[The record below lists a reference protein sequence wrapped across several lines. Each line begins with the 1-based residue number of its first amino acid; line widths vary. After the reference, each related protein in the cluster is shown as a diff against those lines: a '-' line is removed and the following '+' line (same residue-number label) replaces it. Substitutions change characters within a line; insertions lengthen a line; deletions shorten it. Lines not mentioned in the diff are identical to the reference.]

1 MRPSSPAPGTRNARR
16 CARRSTSGCARPT
29 PSTRSSISTGRC
41 ATPTI
46 RPACCRSTIAAT
58 TSTRATWATARW
70 ETRSIC
76 RCSTDPAPSCA
87 CRISPI
93 GVYVNW
99 GADQPQQEAGGW
111 LDTPVTISL
120 SPRRTGCRAGSVPV
134 EAFAI
139 NERRVG
145 MRHVKWAVVMLGFAA
160 VALGVGAVQGQQLS
174 GEYKI
179 GVLEPLT
186 GNLAAEGKRHLEG
199 FEIMRDLINERFGGV
214 MGKKL
219 VFVTGDAVDP
229 TAAASEATRLVT
241 REGVKIVTGTFS
253 STLCGAASEA
263 AARQN
268 VIYWETSCVDPRLT
282 RRGLK
287 NVFRTEIDG
296 TGFGWYNVEFIAKHL
311 AHRLGKKP
319 NELRI
324 AYLSEDSSYGQSV
337 TETARQRAKQEFG
350 MQEVAAEYYTFTT
363 NDLTPVILKL
373 KNANPDIL
381 HHIARDQ
388 DAILFWRQAR
398 EQNFL
403 VKAVVHAG
411 ATGYAATGFGKAFG
425 NDANG
430 PFALLEPGPGL
441 IIEKMRPEGQ
451 RIERAFREAV
461 KAKTGSDVLAG
472 AHQLAGGGLWILK
485 LALDA
490 AKTDDLDKFRAAVL
504 AMDLPVGSAVN
515 GWGVKFDETGQNSNA
530 RVQHYMLQWQ
540 NGSLVTVWPEEFTT
554 NRAKWIPLGAWD
566 QRK

>member
-1 MRPSSPAPGTRNARR
+1 MKNA
-16 CARRSTSGCARPT
+16 
-29 PSTRSSISTGRC
+29 
-41 ATPTI
+41 
-46 RPACCRSTIAAT
+46 
-58 TSTRATWATARW
+58 
-70 ETRSIC
+70 
-76 RCSTDPAPSCA
+76 
-87 CRISPI
+87 
-93 GVYVNW
+93 
-99 GADQPQQEAGGW
+99 
-111 LDTPVTISL
+111 
-120 SPRRTGCRAGSVPV
+120 
-134 EAFAI
+134 
-139 NERRVG
+139 
-145 MRHVKWAVVMLGFAA
+145 KWAVVVVAIIAL
-160 VALGVGAVQGQQLS
+160 ALGAGVVQGQQPPR

-186 GNLAAEGKRHLEG
+186 GNLAVQGKLHLEG
-199 FEIMRDLINERFGGV
+199 YEIMRDLINSRFGGV

-219 VFVTGDAVDP
+219 VFAVGDAVDP
-229 TAAASEATRLVT
+229 TGAASEATRLAT
-241 REGVKIVTGTFS
+241 REGVKIITGTFS

-282 RRGLK
+282 RRNLK

-296 TGFGWYNVEFIAKHL
+296 TGFGWYTIEFIAKHL
-311 AHRLGKKP
+311 AHRVGKKTS
-319 NELRI
+319 ELRI

-337 TETARQRAKQEFG
+337 TESARQRAKQEFG
-350 MQEVAAEYYTFTT
+350 MQEVGLEYYTFTT

-398 EQNFL
+398 EQNL
-403 VKAVVHAG
+403 QVKAVVHAG
-411 ATGYAATGFGKAFG
+411 ATGYGNPGFGKAFG

-441 IIEKMRPEGQ
+441 VIEKFRPQGQ
-451 RIERAFREAV
+451 RIERAFRDAV
-461 KAKTGSDVLAG
+461 KAKTGSEVLAG
-472 AHQLAGGGLWILK
+472 GHQLAGGGLWILK

-490 AKTDDLDKFRAAVL
+490 ARSDDLEKFRTAVMSL
-504 AMDLPVGSAVN
+504 DLPVGSSVN

-554 NRAKWIPLGAWD
+554 NRAKWIPLGPWD

>member
-1 MRPSSPAPGTRNARR
+1 MHH
-16 CARRSTSGCARPT
+16 RRSLVILVA
-29 PSTRSSISTGRC
+29 
-41 ATPTI
+41 
-46 RPACCRSTIAAT
+46 IAAALT
-58 TSTRATWATARW
+58 LA
-70 ETRSIC
+70 
-76 RCSTDPAPSCA
+76 
-87 CRISPI
+87 
-93 GVYVNW
+93 V
-99 GADQPQQEAGGW
+99 
-111 LDTPVTISL
+111 
-120 SPRRTGCRAGSVPV
+120 AGS
-134 EAFAI
+134 
-139 NERRVG
+139 
-145 MRHVKWAVVMLGFAA
+145 W
-160 VALGVGAVQGQQLS
+160 GQAPS

-186 GNLAAEGKRHLEG
+186 GPLAVQGKLHLEG
-199 FEIMRDLINERFGGV
+199 YEVMRDLINTKFGGV

-219 VFVTGDAVDP
+219 VLVSGDAVDP
-229 TAAASEATRLVT
+229 TAAASEATRLAT
-241 REGVKIVTGTFS
+241 REGVRIITGTFS
-253 STLCGAASEA
+253 SIVCGAASEA
-263 AARQN
+263 ASRQN
-268 VIYWETSCVDPRLT
+268 VIYWETSCVDPRFT
-282 RRGLK
+282 RRNLK

-296 TGFGWYNVEFIAKHL
+296 TGFGWYNIEFIAKHL

-337 TETARQRAKQEFG
+337 TESARQRAKSEFG
-350 MQEVAAEYYTFTT
+350 MQEVAPPEYYTYTT

-373 KNANPDIL
+373 KNGNPDIL

-398 EQNFL
+398 EQNFQ

-411 ATGYAATGFGKAFG
+411 ATGYGNPGFGKAFG

-430 PFALLEPGPGL
+430 PFALLEPGPGF

-472 AHQLAGGGLWILK
+472 GHQLAGGGLWVLK
-485 LALDA
+485 LVLDA
-490 AKTDDLDKFRAAVL
+490 AKTDELDKFRAAVMSL
-504 AMDLPVGSAVN
+504 DLPVGSAVN

-554 NRAKWIPLGAWD
+554 NRAKWIPLGPWD

>member
-1 MRPSSPAPGTRNARR
+1 
-16 CARRSTSGCARPT
+16 
-29 PSTRSSISTGRC
+29 
-41 ATPTI
+41 
-46 RPACCRSTIAAT
+46 
-58 TSTRATWATARW
+58 
-70 ETRSIC
+70 
-76 RCSTDPAPSCA
+76 
-87 CRISPI
+87 
-93 GVYVNW
+93 
-99 GADQPQQEAGGW
+99 
-111 LDTPVTISL
+111 
-120 SPRRTGCRAGSVPV
+120 
-134 EAFAI
+134 
-139 NERRVG
+139 
-145 MRHVKWAVVMLGFAA
+145 MRHVKWVVVLLGFVA

-268 VIYWETSCVDPRLT
+268 AIYWETSCVDPRLT

-319 NELRI
+319 NELRV

-381 HHIARDQ
+381 HHVARNQ

-398 EQNFL
+398 EQNLQF
-403 VKAVVHAG
+403 KALVHAG
-411 ATGYAATGFGKAFG
+411 ATGYGSPDFGKAFG

-430 PFALLEPGPGL
+430 PFALLEPGPGFV
-441 IIEKMRPEGQ
+441 IEGMRPEGQ
-451 RIERAFREAV
+451 RIERAYRDAV
-461 KAKTGSDVLAG
+461 KAKTGADICGRASARRRRPLAPEARARCG
-472 AHQLAGGGLWILK
+472 EDRRPRQVPRRRAGHGPARRLRPQRLGREVRRDRPEQQCARAALHAAVAGRPARHRVAGGVHDQSRQVDPPRRVGPAEVTARSASPILS
-485 LALDA
+485 
-490 AKTDDLDKFRAAVL
+490 TPR
-504 AMDLPVGSAVN
+504 DLPGASRVG
-515 GWGVKFDETGQNSNA
+515 
-530 RVQHYMLQWQ
+530 
-540 NGSLVTVWPEEFTT
+540 
-554 NRAKWIPLGAWD
+554 
-566 QRK
+566 

>member
-1 MRPSSPAPGTRNARR
+1 MK
-16 CARRSTSGCARPT
+16 
-29 PSTRSSISTGRC
+29 
-41 ATPTI
+41 
-46 RPACCRSTIAAT
+46 
-58 TSTRATWATARW
+58 TAMW
-70 ETRSIC
+70 TVI
-76 RCSTDPAPSCA
+76 
-87 CRISPI
+87 
-93 GVYVNW
+93 V
-99 GADQPQQEAGGW
+99 
-111 LDTPVTISL
+111 
-120 SPRRTGCRAGSVPV
+120 
-134 EAFAI
+134 
-139 NERRVG
+139 
-145 MRHVKWAVVMLGFAA
+145 LGI
-160 VALGVGAVQGQQLS
+160 VALALGAGIVQGQQAPT

-186 GNLAAEGKRHLEG
+186 GNLAVQGKLHVEGY
-199 FEIMRDLINERFGGV
+199 EIMRDLINTRFGGV

-219 VFVTGDAVDP
+219 VFAVGDAVDP
-229 TAAASEATRLVT
+229 TAAASEATRLAA
-241 REGVKIVTGTFS
+241 REGVKIITGTFS

-268 VIYWETSCVDPRLT
+268 VIYWETSCVDPRMT
-282 RRGLK
+282 RRNLK

-296 TGFGWYNVEFIAKHL
+296 TGFGWYNIEFIAKHL
-311 AHRLGKKP
+311 AHRLGKKTS
-319 NELRI
+319 ELKI

-337 TETARQRAKQEFG
+337 TESARQRAKQEFG
-350 MQEVAAEYYTFTT
+350 MQEVGPEYYASST

-373 KNANPDIL
+373 KATNPDIL
-381 HHIARDQ
+381 HHIARDP

-398 EQNFL
+398 EQNFQ

-411 ATGYAATGFGKAFG
+411 ATGYGTPGFGKAFG

-441 IIEKMRPEGQ
+441 IIEKLRPEGQ
-451 RIERAFREAV
+451 AVERAFREAV

-472 AHQLAGGGLWILK
+472 GHQLAGGGLWVLK

-490 AKTDDLDKFRAAVL
+490 AKTDDLDKFRTAVL
-504 AMDLPVGSAVN
+504 SLDLPVGSAVN

-554 NRAKWIPLGAWD
+554 HRAKWIPLGPWD

>member
-1 MRPSSPAPGTRNARR
+1 MR
-16 CARRSTSGCARPT
+16 
-29 PSTRSSISTGRC
+29 
-41 ATPTI
+41 
-46 RPACCRSTIAAT
+46 IA
-58 TSTRATWATARW
+58 
-70 ETRSIC
+70 
-76 RCSTDPAPSCA
+76 
-87 CRISPI
+87 
-93 GVYVNW
+93 
-99 GADQPQQEAGGW
+99 
-111 LDTPVTISL
+111 
-120 SPRRTGCRAGSVPV
+120 
-134 EAFAI
+134 
-139 NERRVG
+139 
-145 MRHVKWAVVMLGFAA
+145 KWAA
-160 VALGVGAVQGQQLS
+160 VAGLVALAFGAGGAQGQQQLS

-186 GNLAAEGKRHLEG
+186 GNLAVQGKLHVEGY
-199 FEIMRDLINERFGGV
+199 EIMRDLINTRFGGV

-219 VFVTGDAVDP
+219 VFAIGDAVDP
-229 TAAASEATRLVT
+229 TAAASEATRLAT
-241 REGVKIVTGTFS
+241 REGVKIITGTFS

-282 RRGLK
+282 RRNLK

-319 NELRI
+319 GELKV

-337 TETARQRAKQEFG
+337 TESARQRAKQEFG
-350 MQEVAAEYYTFTT
+350 MQEVGPEYYTYTT
-363 NDLTPVILKL
+363 NDLTPIILKL
-373 KNANPDIL
+373 KAASPDIL

-398 EQNFL
+398 EQDFQ

-411 ATGYAATGFGKAFG
+411 ATGYGNPGFGKAFG

-430 PFALLEPGPGL
+430 PFALLEPGPGV
-441 IIEKMRPEGQ
+441 IIEKFRPEGQ

-472 AHQLAGGGLWILK
+472 GHQLAGGGLWILK
-485 LALDA
+485 LVLDA
-490 AKTDDLDKFRAAVL
+490 ARTDELDKFRAAVL

-515 GWGVKFDETGQNSNA
+515 GWGIKFDETGQNSNA

-540 NGSLVTVWPEEFTT
+540 NGALVTVWPEEFTT
-554 NRAKWIPLGAWD
+554 SRAKWIPLGPWD
-566 QRK
+566 KRK